1 MCVYSLWR
9 RYVLHQNVSNL
20 IFFQINVHM
29 CFSLF
34 CKREKKVRVYKDMT
48 YGEFYDKY
56 CDLLFPQCVT
66 KERFLRSNRYR
77 RLFSGD
83 VIRSGDHVVIPKK
96 FVS

>member
-1 MCVYSLWR
+1 
-9 RYVLHQNVSNL
+9 
-20 IFFQINVHM
+20 
-29 CFSLF
+29 
-34 CKREKKVRVYKDMT
+34 MT

-56 CDLLFPQCVT
+56 CDLLFPQCMT

-96 FVS
+96 IVS